1 MRLRVIVDRLRLT
14 KENLEY
20 GYGEE
25 FEVSVKRGI
34 EILRTT
40 FNGVPV
46 VEFVSSNENPET
58 DEELIAEK
66 EALEA
71 QVKELTETNE
81 NLVAEKEA
89 LEAQVKELTETN
101 ENKELEKPTNKQK
114 TKKEGEDK

>member
-81 NLVAEKEA
+81 N
-89 LEAQVKELTETN
+89 
-101 ENKELEKPTNKQK
+101 KELEKPTNKKQ

>member
-81 NLVAEKEA
+81 N
-89 LEAQVKELTETN
+89 
-101 ENKELEKPTNKQK
+101 KELEKPTNKQK

>member
-71 QVKELTETNE
+71 QVKELTEI
-81 NLVAEKEA
+81 
-89 LEAQVKELTETN
+89 N